1 VNAKTAAMFGYARE
15 ELIGQPVEILVPE
28 RWRDIHTRH
37 RLGYAL
43 DPRVRPMGRGLD
55 LVGLRK
61 DGTEFPVEISLSFIV
76 TEDGTQTIGFVTDIT
91 ERLALERATRQD
103 ERLTA
108 VGRLAAGIA
117 HEMNDPLGIIS
128 SRLELMLMEAAEAG
142 LPPAVIEDLKVL
154 HRNAIRVTSIA
165 NSLLAFSRQPT
176 NEPTVVNLNDVVTE
190 TLPLLGQEIAQPE
203 LSIIC
208 SLEAALPPIL
218 GHARALEQVVFNLL
232 TNAVQAMGG
241 VGEIRVATAFT
252 GGRIHLDV
260 DDTGPGIPPGA
271 LPRIFEPFYT
281 TKSVGTGLGLWV
293 SYGIVQDHH
302 GTIDVRSVP
311 GRGTRFRLSFPPA
324 PDHAKT

>member
-1 VNAKTAAMFGYARE
+1 
-15 ELIGQPVEILVPE
+15 
-28 RWRDIHTRH
+28 
-37 RLGYAL
+37 
-43 DPRVRPMGRGLD
+43 
-55 LVGLRK
+55 
-61 DGTEFPVEISLSFIV
+61 
-76 TEDGTQTIGFVTDIT
+76 
-91 ERLALERATRQD
+91 
-103 ERLTA
+103 
-108 VGRLAAGIA
+108 
-117 HEMNDPLGIIS
+117 
-128 SRLELMLMEAAEAG
+128 
-142 LPPAVIEDLKVL
+142 VIEDLKVL